1 MSDVPAPEAGDGP
14 DPLPRCGRV
23 ALAAVGPG
31 STTGEASSTWTDA
44 IALGDDRVGLV
55 VADADD
61 RTVPR
66 AQLRRIVTAALRE
79 EHSPAR
85 ALEALDRCVAGQPAA
100 PPVGGAQCAVLDG
113 EAGTLLWSTA
123 GRPAPLVVGPHGARL
138 LADGDGPPLGRG
150 DGTFPQAEEAV
161 EAGATVLLGPWGGGE
176 LDDLRAS
183 AARHHD
189 LGPDHLAAA
198 LLSDAMAGAMAGAI
212 PALLLA
218 RLIPAPLAERLPA
231 DPRRLPALRRRL
243 GSWSAQAAL
252 SDDARADLQLLLSE
266 AATNSVEHAYRDGP
280 AGEFAYSVQRRGD
293 GGIRVEVQDFGH
305 WRPPP
310 ADPGYRG
317 RGLAVIHNLAEE
329 VTLDFDESG
338 TRVAFTVPDDPP
350 PLAQR
355 PAGPGAA
362 QWWATGSGN
371 AR

>member
-31 STTGEASSTWTDA
+31 STTGGVSSTWTDA

-55 VADADD
+55 VADAGD

-113 EAGTLLWSTA
+113 AAGTLLWSTA

-138 LADGDGPPLGRG
+138 LAYGDGPPLGRG

-161 EAGATVLLGPWGGGE
+161 EAGATVVLGPWGVAG
-176 LDDLRAS
+176 LDDLHAS

-198 LLSDAMAGAMAGAI
+198 LTRCPTRWPTRCPHCSS
-212 PALLLA
+212 PA
-218 RLIPAPLAERLPA
+218 
-231 DPRRLPALRRRL
+231 
-243 GSWSAQAAL
+243 
-252 SDDARADLQLLLSE
+252 
-266 AATNSVEHAYRDGP
+266 
-280 AGEFAYSVQRRGD
+280 
-293 GGIRVEVQDFGH
+293 
-305 WRPPP
+305 
-310 ADPGYRG
+310 
-317 RGLAVIHNLAEE
+317 
-329 VTLDFDESG
+329 
-338 TRVAFTVPDDPP
+338 
-350 PLAQR
+350 
-355 PAGPGAA
+355 
-362 QWWATGSGN
+362 
-371 AR
+371 